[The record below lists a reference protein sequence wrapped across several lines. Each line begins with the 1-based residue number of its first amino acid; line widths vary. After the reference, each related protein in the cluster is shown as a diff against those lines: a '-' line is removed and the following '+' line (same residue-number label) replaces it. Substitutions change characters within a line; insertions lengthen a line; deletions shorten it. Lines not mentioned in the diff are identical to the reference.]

1 MIKELQFFIISLISF
16 MTEKKVATTINKK
29 AANPNK
35 KWISFSLLRI
45 VDLYTE

>member
-1 MIKELQFFIISLISF
+1 

-29 AANPNK
+29 AASPSK